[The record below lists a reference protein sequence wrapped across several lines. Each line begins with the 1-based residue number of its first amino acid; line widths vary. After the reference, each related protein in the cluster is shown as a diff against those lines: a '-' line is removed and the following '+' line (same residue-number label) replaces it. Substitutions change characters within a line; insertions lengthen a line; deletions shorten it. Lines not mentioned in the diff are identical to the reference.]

1 MSDDLELAALLGEAP
16 SSPDPAFRYDVLVHT
31 GERARRRQAR
41 RNAFRITSVFAMIG
55 LIFPLAHTFGLGLT
69 ELQPLL
75 LVAGLLAVAYVLAL
89 WTLEGPRAVLARSR
103 AILRVTALTRT

>member
-16 SSPDPAFRYDVLVHT
+16 RTPDPGFRFDVLALT
-31 GERARRRQAR
+31 AERARRREAR
-41 RNAFRITSVFAMIG
+41 QRAFRLTVIFALIG
-55 LIFPLAHTFGLGLT
+55 LVFPIAHTLGLGLA

-75 LVAGLLAVAYVLAL
+75 LVAGVLALAYVLAV

-103 AILRVTALTRT
+103 AVLRGRL